1 MKQECNIVITFFS
14 ILYLTSTE
22 IIFTIYNLI
31 CIVLITFAI
40 ETNITNDNDIVV
52 AQVLISGFIH
62 RKTASFK

>member
-1 MKQECNIVITFFS
+1 MKQKCNIVITFFS

-31 CIVLITFAI
+31 CIVLITFTI

-52 AQVLISGFIH
+52 AQVLISGFIQ
-62 RKTASFK
+62 

>member
-1 MKQECNIVITFFS
+1 MKRECNIVITFFS

-22 IIFTIYNLI
+22 IVFTIYNLI

-52 AQVLISGFIH
+52 AQVLISGFIQ

>member
-22 IIFTIYNLI
+22 IVFTIYNLI

-52 AQVLISGFIH
+52 AQVLISGFIQ
-62 RKTASFK
+62 

>member
-1 MKQECNIVITFFS
+1 MKQKCNIVITFFS

-22 IIFTIYNLI
+22 IVFTIYNLI

-52 AQVLISGFIH
+52 AQVLISGFIQ
-62 RKTASFK
+62 

>member
-1 MKQECNIVITFFS
+1 MKRECNIVITFFS

-22 IIFTIYNLI
+22 IVFTIYNLI

-52 AQVLISGFIH
+52 AQVLISGFIQ
-62 RKTASFK
+62 